1 MNGAREVKTP
11 LPAHIVRVP
20 GPSELEARSSYDKDQ
35 DELARVGKKQVLKVR
50 LMPGQSSPQRE

>member
-1 MNGAREVKTP
+1 MEGSQEIKSPSPV
-11 LPAHIVRVP
+11 HILRIP

-50 LMPGQSSPQRE
+50 HA